1 MKISTSKVFAS
12 ALVAIMFSV
21 FSTSNSKAAEALK
34 IGPAEISFNA
44 DYMSQ
49 YLWRGI
55 DQNRNN
61 GSASFGVDATL
72 PYGIYLGSWTAAVD
86 SVGYNGSS
94 QELDFYGGIAKSFGM
109 ATVDVGYIAYTYP
122 GHTDNVATN
131 FGEFYGKLNLAPE
144 NSPLS
149 FDIAYYELDTKPDAA
164 LGQGEYIEYGVTY
177 AAPSDISLAVSYGDF
192 EKSNTV
198 TTVSAGKSFAGIDF
212 TLAYIDTNYD
222 TAGTPD
228 KEFLTLTVGKSF

>member
-12 ALVAIMFSV
+12 ALVAIMLSV

-44 DYMSQ
+44 GYMSN
-49 YLWRGI
+49 YVWRGTSQSSG
-55 DQNRNN
+55 D
-61 GSASFGVDATL
+61 GSASFGVDAAL

-86 SVGYNGSS
+86 SVTGGGSS
-94 QELDFYGGIAKSFGM
+94 QELDFYGGIAKSFGL
-109 ATVDVGYIAYTYP
+109 ATVDLGYIAYTYP
-122 GHTDNVATN
+122 GATVPSATN
-131 FGEFYGKLNLAPE
+131 FGEFYGKLNISPE
-144 NSPLS
+144 NMPLS
-149 FDIAYYELDTKPDAA
+149 FDVAYYELDTTNPTI
-164 LGQGEYIEYGVTY
+164 GEYIEYGVSY
-177 AAPSDISLAVSYGDF
+177 SAPSDVTLAVSYGDYD
-192 EKSNTV
+192 KSNTV

-222 TAGTPD
+222 ASGTPN

>member
-44 DYMSQ
+44 GYMSN
-49 YLWRGI
+49 YVWRGL
-55 DQNRNN
+55 DQNAGD
-61 GSASFGVDATL
+61 GSASFGVDASL
-72 PYGIYLGSWTAAVD
+72 PYGIYLGSWTASANT
-86 SVGYNGSS
+86 NGSN
-94 QELDFYGGIAKSFGM
+94 QEVDLYGGITKSFGI
-109 ATVDVGYIAYTYP
+109 ATADIGYIAYIYP
-122 GHTDNVATN
+122 GHTTNTATN
-131 FGEFYGKLNLAPE
+131 FGEFYGKLNISPE
-144 NSPLS
+144 NIPLS
-149 FDIAYYELDTKPDAA
+149 FDVAYYELDTKTQVSQND
-164 LGQGEYIEYGVTY
+164 YIEYGVSY
-177 AAPSDISLAVSYGDF
+177 SAPSEVTLAVSYGDF
-192 EKSNTV
+192 DKSNTV

-222 TAGTPD
+222 AAGTRD

>member
-44 DYMSQ
+44 GYMSQ

-94 QELDFYGGIAKSFGM
+94 QELDFYGGITKSFGM

-122 GHTDNVATN
+122 GHTDNVVTN

-144 NSPLS
+144 KSPLS
-149 FDIAYYELDTKPDAA
+149 FDVAYYDLDTKATT
-164 LGQGEYIEYGVTY
+164 QGEYIEYGVSY

-192 EKSNTV
+192 EKNNTV

-212 TLAYIDTNYD
+212 TLAYVDTNFD
-222 TAGTPD
+222 AAGTKD
-228 KEFLTLTVGKSF
+228 KEYLTLTVGKSF

>member
-12 ALVAIMFSV
+12 ALVAIMLSV

-44 DYMSQ
+44 GYMSN
-49 YLWRGI
+49 YVWRGLSQSSG
-55 DQNRNN
+55 D
-61 GSASFGVDATL
+61 GSASFGVDAAL

-86 SVGYNGSS
+86 SVTGGGSS

-109 ATVDVGYIAYTYP
+109 ATVDVGYISYNYP
-122 GHTDNVATN
+122 GTTEGSAKN
-131 FGEFYGKLNLAPE
+131 FGEFYGKLNIAPE
-144 NSPLS
+144 KSPLS
-149 FDIAYYELDTKPDAA
+149 FDISYYSLDTKATSTTGD
-164 LGQGEYIEYGVTY
+164 EYIEYGVSY
-177 AAPSDISLAVSYGDF
+177 AAPSDITLAVSYGDY

-222 TAGTPD
+222 ASGTPN

>member
-44 DYMSQ
+44 GYMSQ
-49 YLWRGI
+49 YLWRGQ
-55 DQNRNN
+55 DQNLNN
-61 GSASFGVDATL
+61 GSASFGVDAAL

-86 SVGYNGSS
+86 SGLYNGSS

-122 GHTDNVATN
+122 GHRDATVTN
-131 FGEFYGKLNLAPE
+131 FGEFYGKLNLSPE
-144 NSPLS
+144 NFPLS
-149 FDIAYYELDTKPDAA
+149 FDVAYYDLDTNAQTAD
-164 LGQGEYIEYGVTY
+164 EYIEYGVSY
-177 AAPSDISLAVSYGDF
+177 AAPLDITLAVSHGDY

-212 TLAYIDTNYD
+212 TLAYVDTNFD
-222 TAGTPD
+222 AAATTD
-228 KEFLTLTVGKSF
+228 KEYLTLTVGKSF

>member
-44 DYMSQ
+44 GYMSN
-49 YLWRGI
+49 YVWRGV
-55 DQNRNN
+55 DQNSGD
-61 GSASFGVDATL
+61 GSASFGVDASL
-72 PYGIYLGSWTAAVD
+72 PYGIYLGSWTASVD
-86 SVGYNGSS
+86 LNGSN

-109 ATVDVGYIAYTYP
+109 ATVDIGYIAYTYP

-144 NSPLS
+144 KSPLS
-149 FDIAYYELDTKPDAA
+149 FDISYYELDTKPEA
-164 LGQGEYIEYGVTY
+164 LLGTGEYIEYGVSY
-177 AAPSDISLAVSYGDF
+177 AAPSDISLAVSYGDY

-222 TAGTPD
+222 AAGYN
-228 KEFLTLTVGKSF
+228 